1 MGSAL
6 GVLGFLIAV
15 VLVCYFTTWLLR
27 AVGITAPFYL
37 DIIHPSGFNVSDER
51 NIEIYENLPKDSFW
65 AKTYR
70 REMEE
75 WRRQNDALIKHKVKR
90 FASDEQAL
98 HQYEAVNRT
107 DSAMTER
114 AAEATHRALKQDAKE
129 LITDI
134 QALDRYDALKQY
146 ANGPSDE
153 PKEMSEKDN
162 KKEAYR
168 KWKEGK
174 P

>member
-1 MGSAL
+1 
-6 GVLGFLIAV
+6 
-15 VLVCYFTTWLLR
+15 
-27 AVGITAPFYL
+27 
-37 DIIHPSGFNVSDER
+37 
-51 NIEIYENLPKDSFW
+51 
-65 AKTYR
+65 
-70 REMEE
+70 MEE
-75 WRRQNDALIKHKVKR
+75 YRRQNDELIKHHVKR

-98 HQYEAVNRT
+98 HQFEAVNRT